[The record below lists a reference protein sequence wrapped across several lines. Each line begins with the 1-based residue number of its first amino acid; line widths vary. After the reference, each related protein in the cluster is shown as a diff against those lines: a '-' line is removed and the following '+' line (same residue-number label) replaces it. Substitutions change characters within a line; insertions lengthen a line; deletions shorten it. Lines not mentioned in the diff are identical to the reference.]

1 VKNRIE
7 ELLKQMTLE
16 EKVSMLAGSDAWHT
30 QSVERLSIPAIKVT
44 DGPHGAR
51 GAIAKGGPPS
61 VSFPVGTA
69 MASTWNTELIGRVGV
84 ALGEETKAKSAHI
97 LLGPTVNIHRSP
109 LAGRNFECYS
119 EDPHLTSRIAVAFI
133 SGVQNQNVGACI
145 KHYVCNDSEFER
157 MSISSEV
164 GERALRE
171 IYLSPFRVAVKEA
184 EPWTVMAAYNKV
196 NGTFASENKYLLTDI
211 LKGEWGFEGLVVS
224 DWAGTRNTIP
234 AANGGLDLEM
244 PGPAR
249 VMGDKLLKAV
259 NEGLVSEQVI
269 DDKVRRI
276 LRIIIKSG
284 AFENPEEALEK
295 AIDKP
300 KHRRLARETAAEGIV
315 LLKNDLNVLP
325 LDEHRIKS
333 IAVIGPN
340 AKAARIMGG
349 GSSRVNPHYVV
360 TPLEGITRRCG
371 DAIKVS
377 YQQGCTNH
385 KRGPVISE
393 EWLIPSGGQEDRG
406 LTGEYFNNP
415 STGSGHRL
423 DLAGEP
429 VLTEVC
435 RELDIIWSGEFSPL
449 VDKDA
454 FSARWTGR
462 FVAPETGTYTFSL
475 ISVGLSRLYI
485 DGEQVIDNWTEQI
498 RGEAYYGAGTKEMI
512 AQVDMTAG
520 QSHDIKAEYGKVDAS
535 FFGAFRLG
543 CLPPVPADSIE
554 RAAELAAESD
564 AALVFVGTSDEWE
577 SEGYDRAD
585 MELPGDQVELV
596 KKVAAANKNTIVVL
610 NTGSPVAMGQWIDQ
624 VPSVVEAWFPGQE
637 CGNAIADIL
646 FGDVNPSGKL
656 PTTFPKRLEDTPA
669 YINYPGENGKVLY
682 GEGIFVG
689 YRYYDKKKIEPLFPF
704 GHGLSYTSF
713 EYSDLEIGST
723 EYEIEDSIEITV
735 DVKNTG
741 KREGKE
747 VVQLYIRDVE
757 SNLVRPEKELK
768 GFKKVALKPGET
780 KTVRFTLDEDALS
793 FYNPRRK
800 QWIAEAGEFE
810 ILIGSSSRD
819 VRARGSFSLKAPP
832 EAARRRGDT
841 PLGTD
846 STLREILDDQAGKTI
861 LEKHLGDIL
870 QVPQIDMA
878 MGFSLNQL
886 AQFAPDVLTPE
897 KLQEI
902 NEDLENL

>member
-1 VKNRIE
+1 MEKRIE
-7 ELLKQMTLE
+7 ELVKQMTLE

-30 QSVERLSIPAIKVT
+30 QSVQRLGIPAIKVT

-51 GAIAKGGPPS
+51 GAIAKGGPS
-61 VSFPVGTA
+61 SACFPVGTA

-84 ALGEETKAKSAHI
+84 ALGEETRAKSAHI

-133 SGVQNQNVGACI
+133 NGVQSQNVGACI

-171 IYLSPFRVAVKEA
+171 IYLPPFRAAVKEA
-184 EPWTVMAAYNKV
+184 EPWAVMAAYNKV
-196 NGTFASENKYLLTDI
+196 NGTFASENKYTLTDI
-211 LKGEWGFEGLVVS
+211 LKEDWGFKGLVVS

-259 NEGLVSEQVI
+259 NEGHVSEQVI

-284 AFENPEEALEK
+284 AFENPEEAPEK
-295 AIDKP
+295 AVDKP
-300 KHRRLARETAAEGIV
+300 EHRRLARETAAEGIV
-315 LLKNDLNVLP
+315 LLKNERNVLP
-325 LDEHRIKS
+325 LDEQRIKS
-333 IAVIGPN
+333 LAVIGPN
-340 AKAARIMGG
+340 AKVARIMGG
-349 GSSRVNPHYVV
+349 GSSQVNPHYAV
-360 TPLEGITRRCG
+360 TPWEGISKRCG
-371 DAIKVS
+371 AAIKVS
-377 YQQGCTNH
+377 YQQGCTND
-385 KRGPVISE
+385 KRVPVIGE
-393 EWLIPSGGQEDRG
+393 EYLIPSGNQEGHG
-406 LTGEYFNNP
+406 LTGQYFND
-415 STGSGHRL
+415 L
-423 DLAGEP
+423 DLAGEA

-435 RELDIIWSGEFSPL
+435 QKLDFVWSGEFSPL
-449 VDKDA
+449 VDKDE
-454 FSARWTGR
+454 FSARWTGE
-462 FVAPETGTYTFSL
+462 FVAPETGTYIFSL

-485 DGEQVIDNWTEQI
+485 DDEQVIDNWTEQI
-498 RGEAYYGAGTKEMI
+498 RGEAYYGTGTKEMV

-520 QSHDIKAEYGKVDAS
+520 QSHDIKAEYSKVDTP
-535 FFGAFRLG
+535 FFGALRLG

-596 KKVAAANKNTIVVL
+596 KRVAAANENTIVAL

-656 PTTFPKRLEDTPA
+656 PTTFPKRLADTPA

-713 EYSDLEIGST
+713 EYSDLEIGAT
-723 EYEIEDSIEITV
+723 EYEAKDSIEITV

-747 VVQLYIRDVE
+747 VVQLYVRDVE
-757 SNLVRPEKELK
+757 SSLVRPEKELK
-768 GFKKVALKPGET
+768 AFKKVALEPGET
-780 KTVRFTLDEDALS
+780 KTVHFTLAKDALS
-793 FYNPRRK
+793 FFNPGRK

-819 VRARGSFSLKAPP
+819 IRAKGSFSLKAPP
-832 EAARRRGDT
+832 EAAHGRGDKSLST
-841 PLGTD
+841 G
-846 STLREILDDQAGKTI
+846 STLREILDDQAGKGV
-861 LEKHLGDIL
+861 LEKHLGHLL
-870 QVPQIDMA
+870 QAPQLSMA

-886 AQFAPDVLTPE
+886 AQFVPDVLTPE

-902 NEDLENL
+902 NDDLENL